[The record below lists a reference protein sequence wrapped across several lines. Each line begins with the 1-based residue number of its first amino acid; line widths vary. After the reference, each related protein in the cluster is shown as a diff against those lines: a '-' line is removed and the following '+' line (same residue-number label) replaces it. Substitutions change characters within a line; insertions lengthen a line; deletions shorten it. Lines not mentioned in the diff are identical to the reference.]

1 VKHPKVLNPT
11 QREEMRA
18 AMERIGGAA
27 QAGKPVVLEAESDVG
42 TIGINPRDAQML
54 ESRAFSV
61 EAVSLWFRVPPFM
74 VGHSEKSTSWGTGI
88 EQQMI
93 GFLTFTLR
101 PWLRRIEQAITKDLL
116 LPAERPRYFPK
127 FNVEGLL
134 RGDSAARASFYN
146 TMINA
151 GVMTRDQVRELE
163 DWAPMGGNAAVL
175 TVQSQVVPLDTIGQQ
190 QDAAQARAALRAF
203 LGIAE
208 PESDPAQ
215 RDWGLTMTKKKLPG
229 VPEGRMHAGVSSQIL
244 PRALDRWNP
253 GIQAAAAEEAER
265 SISVY
270 DVIGYDYWT
279 GDGVTAKRVAAALR
293 QMGKGP
299 VTVNVNSPGGDMFEG
314 LAIYNL
320 LREHDGEVTVKVLG
334 LAASAASIIAMA
346 GDTVQIARAGF
357 LMIPNAWVLAAG
369 NRHDLREYA
378 DTLEPFDRAMA
389 DIYAARTG
397 EDAEAMAKL
406 MDAETWIGG

>member
-1 VKHPKVLNPT
+1 
-11 QREEMRA
+11 
-18 AMERIGGAA
+18 
-27 QAGKPVVLEAESDVG
+27 
-42 TIGINPRDAQML
+42 
-54 ESRAFSV
+54 
-61 EAVSLWFRVPPFM
+61 
-74 VGHSEKSTSWGTGI
+74 
-88 EQQMI
+88 
-93 GFLTFTLR
+93 
-101 PWLRRIEQAITKDLL
+101 
-116 LPAERPRYFPK
+116 
-127 FNVEGLL
+127 
-134 RGDSAARASFYN
+134 
-146 TMINA
+146 
-151 GVMTRDQVRELE
+151 
-163 DWAPMGGNAAVL
+163 
-175 TVQSQVVPLDTIGQQ
+175 
-190 QDAAQARAALRAF
+190 
-203 LGIAE
+203 
-208 PESDPAQ
+208 
-215 RDWGLTMTKKKLPG
+215 MTKKKLPG

-357 LMIPNAWVLAAG
+357 LMIHNAWVLAAG

-378 DTLEPFDRAMA
+378 DTLEPFDRAMT

-397 EDAEAMAKL
+397 EDAAAMAKL
-406 MDAETWIGG
+406 MDAETWIGGSDAIEQGFADELLPSDQVEKKNGKASAAAVRRVESALRAAGLPKSEALKLISELKSSAGDPAGSGEGDPTGRGESAAFKEAAACAASLATIIKRKST